1 MMNLWTPYNSHLP
14 IYIFVSK
21 RSSKIRVV
29 HIHNNLLELH
39 RNIEV
44 ICDQRTFVIG
54 TFSLSY
60 SSRCFC
66 LYFLLMTYL
75 VFQIYYFKGTTHVK
89 QLLQIFYA

>member
-44 ICDQRTFVIG
+44 TCDQRNLSLALSVFPILAVVFV
-54 TFSLSY
+54 
-60 SSRCFC
+60 C
-66 LYFLLMTYL
+66 
-75 VFQIYYFKGTTHVK
+75 
-89 QLLQIFYA
+89 IFYY